1 MTEDEA
7 LFEAQPVR
15 RLRAGDWVKITTM
28 WGEETCLVTR
38 VHTEDDF
45 PMVELR
51 TPSGDVVSVSVG
63 RVKRTDE

>member
-1 MTEDEA
+1 MDDEP
-7 LFEAQPVR
+7 LFEVQPVR
-15 RLRAGDWVKITTM
+15 RLRAGDWVKIATM

-51 TPSGDVVSVSVG
+51 TPSGDVVSVSVA
-63 RVKRTDE
+63 RVSRDDV